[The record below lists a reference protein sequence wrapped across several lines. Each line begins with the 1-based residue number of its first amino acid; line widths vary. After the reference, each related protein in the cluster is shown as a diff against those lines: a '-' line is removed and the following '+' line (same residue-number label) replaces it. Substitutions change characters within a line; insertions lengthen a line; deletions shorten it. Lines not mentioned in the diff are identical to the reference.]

1 MQTCV
6 RSPRSRS
13 SFPSLLRTCQTQVRF
28 FALIELNH
36 TLRCLCGPPS
46 IPLSFS
52 LAAVLPRRN
61 NIAFA
66 SARMGLTPPTPSIHR
81 LQRGLPGYLIPF
93 APHAFAHERQV
104 NARVPLSP
112 LVFLQI
118 STHSTTTP
126 GIPYPSHR
134 LKPSSFQ
141 RPLPVKPGAFTPN
154 LLNRLRALYAQ

>member
-1 MQTCV
+1 MQHLCTL
-6 RSPRSRS
+6 SEE
-13 SFPSLLRTCQTQVRF
+13 SFQFPFTTTYMSNPGKVLRVV
-28 FALIELNH
+28 ELNH

-46 IPLSFS
+46 IPLS
-52 LAAVLPRRN
+52 LALRPYSPGGIL
-61 NIAFA
+61 IAFA

-112 LVFLQI
+112 LVFPQI

>member
-1 MQTCV
+1 
-6 RSPRSRS
+6 
-13 SFPSLLRTCQTQVRF
+13 
-28 FALIELNH
+28 
-36 TLRCLCGPPS
+36 
-46 IPLSFS
+46 
-52 LAAVLPRRN
+52 
-61 NIAFA
+61 
-66 SARMGLTPPTPSIHR
+66 MGLTPPTPSIHR

-134 LKPSSFQ
+134 LKLYSFQ
-141 RPLPVKPGAFTPN
+141 RPLPVKPGAFHAELVQPPA
-154 LLNRLRALYAQ
+154 RALRPVIPDNARHLRITAAAGT

>member
-1 MQTCV
+1 MQHLCTL
-6 RSPRSRS
+6 PEG
-13 SFPSLLRTCQTQVRF
+13 SFQFPFTTTYMSNPGKVLRVV
-28 FALIELNH
+28 ELSH

-61 NIAFA
+61 TYRVCFGTN
-66 SARMGLTPPTPSIHR
+66 GLMPPTPSIHR

-93 APHAFAHERQV
+93 APHAFAHERQD

-126 GIPYPSHR
+126 GIPYPSHC
-134 LKPSSFQ
+134 LKLISFQ
-141 RPLPVKPGAFTPN
+141 RPLPVKPGAFTPD
-154 LLNRLRALYAQ
+154 LTNRLRALYAQ